1 MMLSLLER
9 LEQMSTL
16 RLMLIIAAALS
27 LSGAASSIRA
37 RTRRLKM
44 RILRTLLLLA
54 GTIALAFAGHHFFG
68 LTGAIIGGVIG
79 SIVLLTVK

>member
-1 MMLSLLER
+1 MTLLER
-9 LEQMSTL
+9 LEQMSNL

-79 SIVLLTVK
+79 SIVMLTAR

>member
-1 MMLSLLER
+1 MALLER

-37 RTRRLKM
+37 KTRRLKM
-44 RILRTLLLLA
+44 RILRKLLTVA
-54 GTIALAFAGHHFFG
+54 GAIALALAGYHFFG

-79 SIVLLTVK
+79 GVVVLSTK